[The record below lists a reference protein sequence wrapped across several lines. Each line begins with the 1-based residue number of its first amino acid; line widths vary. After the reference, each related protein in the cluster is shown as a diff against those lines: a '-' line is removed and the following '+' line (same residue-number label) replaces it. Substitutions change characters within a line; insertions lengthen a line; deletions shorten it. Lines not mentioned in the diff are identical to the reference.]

1 VRARADRP
9 SARGRIAAAKAPEL
23 PPDTLCNRPPL
34 ATLLVLGAL
43 ASAPAQ
49 AGADISVIATE
60 QGTAV
65 QVTARAVVHAPMEL
79 IWQTLTDYDHLSEF
93 VPGLVSSRVVSRQGA
108 QQVIEQKGSVRLWI
122 FSYPVRVTVA
132 STERPYEG
140 IDVHLLQGS
149 LRRLDGGYRIEPRP
163 DGSTELT
170 WTGLIEPDD
179 PLPAFI
185 RTPML
190 RRAISDQFAGMVR
203 EIERRA
209 NPWLARPAA
218 SR

>member
-1 VRARADRP
+1 M
-9 SARGRIAAAKAPEL
+9 
-23 PPDTLCNRPPL
+23 PPDTVLNRPPL
-34 ATLLVLGAL
+34 AALLILGAL
-43 ASAPAQ
+43 ATAPAQ
-49 AGADISVIATE
+49 AAADISVMATAE
-60 QGTAV
+60 GTAV
-65 QVTARAVVHAPMEL
+65 QVTARAVLHAPVEL

-93 VPGLVSSRVVSRQGA
+93 VPGLISSRVVSRQGA
-108 QQVIEQKGSVRLWI
+108 QLVIEQKGSARLWI

-132 STERPYEG
+132 TTERPFEG

-163 DGSTELT
+163 DGSTELI
-170 WTGLIEPDD
+170 WTGLVEPDD

-209 NPWLARPAA
+209 DPWLARPAA